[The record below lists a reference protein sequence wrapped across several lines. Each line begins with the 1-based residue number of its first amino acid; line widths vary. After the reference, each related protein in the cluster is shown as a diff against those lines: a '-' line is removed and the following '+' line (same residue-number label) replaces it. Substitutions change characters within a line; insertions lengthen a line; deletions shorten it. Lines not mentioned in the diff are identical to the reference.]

1 LNDNVAKR
9 TALIISCLGS
19 FMPPFMGSAIN
30 LALPSIGR
38 EFAMDAVL
46 LGWVATAYLLASA
59 MFILPFG
66 RAADIYGRKKIYTAG
81 IIVFTVGS
89 LLTALSN
96 SVAMLIAFRV
106 VQGIGGSMMAGTAV
120 AILTSVFPP
129 AERGR
134 ALGINVATTY
144 TGLSLGPFLGGI
156 LTHAFGWRSIFLFT
170 LPFGVLVVVLVFRW
184 LKGEWAGAEGET
196 VDWTGSLVYGV
207 TLVLLIYGLSR
218 LPHALGAV
226 LLLIGVAGAIAF
238 FMLESRIKSPVLN
251 VGIFR
256 HNMVFAF
263 SNLAAL
269 IHYSAT
275 FAVGF
280 LMSLY
285 LQFIQGM
292 SPQAAGMILVAQPVM
307 MALFSPLAGRL
318 SDRVEPRIVASGGM
332 ACTSVAVFLLA
343 FLGTG
348 TGLPFIVA
356 CLILLGFGFALF
368 SSPNTNAV
376 MSAVMPRFYGVAA
389 GMLGTMRAVGMMF
402 SMGMAMMIFSLIM
415 GKVQITPEVF
425 PLFMKSVRV
434 AFVIFGV
441 TCVIG
446 TLFSLARGSVHAVE
460 GGGPPGPPGPPG
472 QGHGPRP
479 PAGVE
484 ARR

>member
-1 LNDNVAKR
+1 LTDNVTKR

-19 FMPPFMGSAIN
+19 FMPPFMGSSIN
-30 LALPSIGR
+30 VALPSIGR

-46 LGWVATAYLLASA
+46 LGWVATAYLLFSA

-81 IIVFTVGS
+81 ITVFTIGS
-89 LLTALSN
+89 LLTALAN
-96 SVAMLIAFRV
+96 SEAMLIALRV
-106 VQGIGGSMMAGTAV
+106 VQGIGGSMMAGTSV

-170 LPFGVLVVVLVFRW
+170 VPFGVLVVVLVFRW

-196 VDWTGSLVYGV
+196 VDYPGSVLFGV
-207 TLVLLIYGLSR
+207 TLVLIIYGLSR
-218 LPHALGAV
+218 LPHTLG
-226 LLLIGVAGAIAF
+226 LILFLIGVIGAVGF
-238 FMLESRIKSPVLN
+238 FIFESKVKSPVLN
-251 VGIFR
+251 VSIFS
-256 HNMVFAF
+256 HNMVFTF

-275 FAVGF
+275 FAVAF

-285 LQFIQGM
+285 LQYVQGM
-292 SPQAAGMILVAQPVM
+292 SPQAAGTVLIAQPVM

-318 SDRVEPRIVASGGM
+318 SDRVEPRIVASVGM
-332 ACTSVAVFLLA
+332 ACTSAAVFLLA
-343 FLGTG
+343 FIGDKTPLLYIIG
-348 TGLPFIVA
+348 
-356 CLILLGFGFALF
+356 CLLLLGFGFALF

-376 MSAVMPRFYGVAA
+376 MSAVIPRFYGVAA
-389 GMLGTMRAVGMMF
+389 GMLGTMRAVGMML

-425 PLFMKSVRV
+425 PEFLKSVRV
-434 AFVIFGV
+434 AFLIFGV
-441 TCVIG
+441 LCVIG
-446 TLFSLARGSVHAVE
+446 TLFSLARGSVHLPE
-460 GGGPPGPPGPPG
+460 GK
-472 QGHGPRP
+472 
-479 PAGVE
+479 PAPK
-484 ARR
+484 

>member
-1 LNDNVAKR
+1 LTDDNVTKR

-19 FMPPFMGSAIN
+19 FMPPFMGSSVN

-38 EFAMDAVL
+38 EFHMDAVM
-46 LGWVATAYLLASA
+46 LGWVATAYLLAAA

-81 IIVFTVGS
+81 IIVFSIGS
-89 LLTALSN
+89 LLITLSN
-96 SVAMLIAFRV
+96 SETMLLTFRV
-106 VQGIGGSMMAGTAV
+106 VQGVGGSMMAGTAV

-134 ALGINVATTY
+134 ALGINTATTY
-144 TGLSLGPFLGGI
+144 TGLSLGPFLGGF
-156 LTHAFGWRSIFLFT
+156 LTHLFGWRSIFFFT
-170 LPFGVLVVVLVFRW
+170 LPFGLLIIVLVLWW
-184 LKGEWAGAEGET
+184 LKGDWAGAKGET
-196 VDWTGSLVYGV
+196 VDYPGSLLYGV
-207 TLVLLIYGLSR
+207 VLVLLIYGLSR
-218 LPHALGAV
+218 LPHKLGAV
-226 LLLIGVAGAIAF
+226 LLLIGVAGAVVF
-238 FMLESRIKSPVLN
+238 FVLESRVKSPVLH
-251 VGIFR
+251 VEIFR
-256 HNMVFAF
+256 RNIVFTF

-275 FAVGF
+275 YSVAF

-285 LQFIQGM
+285 LQYIQGM
-292 SPQAAGMILVAQPVM
+292 SPQKAGLILIAQPVM

-318 SDRVEPRIVASGGM
+318 SDRIEPRIVASAGM
-332 ACTSVAVFLLA
+332 ACTSAAIFLFA
-343 FLGTG
+343 FLSTG
-348 TGLPFIVA
+348 TGLPYIIG

-376 MSAVMPRFYGVAA
+376 MSSVIPRFYGVAA

-425 PLFMKSVRV
+425 PLFMKSVRL
-434 AFVIFGV
+434 AFAIFGV

-446 TLFSLARGSVHAVE
+446 TLFSLARGSVRAAE
-460 GGGPPGPPGPPG
+460 GGGPPGPPGGRPG
-472 QGHGPRP
+472 PHP
-479 PAGVE
+479 PAGAE